1 MKNSRTNRTQMLFN
15 ATRALV
21 EGLTPNSTD
30 PVTSRNSYA
39 EFLAAMLAF
48 AIAIVLISFV
58 GKWLW
63 NEVVVELIS
72 VAKPAKSVWQVLGL
86 FVFISLICP
95 H

>member
-1 MKNSRTNRTQMLFN
+1 MIFN

-21 EGLTPNSTD
+21 EGLSPNASD

-48 AIAIVLISFV
+48 AITIVLIAFI

-72 VAKPAKSVWQVLGL
+72 FAKPAKSVWQVLGL
-86 FVFISLICP
+86 FIFTSLICS

>member
-1 MKNSRTNRTQMLFN
+1 MIFN

-21 EGLTPNSTD
+21 EGLSPNASD

-48 AIAIVLISFV
+48 AITIVLIAFV

-63 NEVVVELIS
+63 NEVVVDLIS

-86 FVFISLICP
+86 FVLASLMFGK
-95 H
+95 

>member
-1 MKNSRTNRTQMLFN
+1 MLFN

-21 EGLTPNSTD
+21 EGLSPNASD

-48 AIAIVLISFV
+48 AVTIVLIAFV

-63 NEVVVELIS
+63 NEVVCDLIS
-72 VAKPAKSVWQVLGL
+72 IAKPAKSMWQVLGL
-86 FVFISLICP
+86 FVFLSLICP

>member
-21 EGLTPNSTD
+21 EGLSPNSTD

>member
-1 MKNSRTNRTQMLFN
+1 MSLLFN
-15 ATRALV
+15 STRALV
-21 EGLTPNSTD
+21 EGLSPNASD

-48 AIAIVLISFV
+48 AVTIVLIAFL

-63 NEVVVELIS
+63 NEVVCDLIS
-72 VAKPAKSVWQVLGL
+72 IAKPAKSMWQVLGL
-86 FVFISLICP
+86 FIFLGLICP